1 MEMSQYFISV
11 MLMQIGSP
19 ETRFQFVEG
28 EPTNIQ
34 IIPEVIRWGLS
45 NGYTIQMT
53 RGIELTE
60 QTTTET
66 ERAQQILNEVLRIQ
80 K

>member
-1 MEMSQYFISV
+1 MSQYFIRV
-11 MLMQIGSP
+11 LLVRIGSP
-19 ETRFQFVEG
+19 EARFAFVEG

-45 NGYTIQMT
+45 NDYTIQMT
-53 RGIELTE
+53 RGIEMPQ
-60 QTTTET
+60 QTKAEI
-66 ERAQQILNEVLRIQ
+66 EVAQQILNEVIRTV